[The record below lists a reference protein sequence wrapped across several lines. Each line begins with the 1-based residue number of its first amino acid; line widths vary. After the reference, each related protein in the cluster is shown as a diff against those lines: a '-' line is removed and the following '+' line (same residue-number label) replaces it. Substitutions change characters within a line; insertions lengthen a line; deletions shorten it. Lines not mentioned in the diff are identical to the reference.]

1 MLKHYH
7 IRDYDFKLIILV
19 VALTVVGVLAIG
31 SAKESLQSRQLAGA
45 VFGFF
50 LMLVLS
56 LFDYSVILKFYW
68 IMYVANLVLLYL
80 VRAIGVTVGAQ
91 RWLNLFGIQFQPS
104 ETAKILLILFFAQ
117 FIMKHKEE
125 MGTLKIVG
133 SCILL
138 FVPSIVLILSQ
149 PDLSTSIM
157 VVILFCV
164 VMFVGGVS
172 WKYVILAW
180 MRVGYHPDSIVS
192 RIKVNTVFSVHGM
205 AVPAFII
212 ALTLI
217 LQPEQ
222 EILNDFQQRRIL
234 AWLYPDEYSDTEAY
248 QQNNSMM
255 AIGSGMLYGK
265 GYNTNEI
272 SSVKNGNFIA
282 EVETDFIYAVIGEE
296 FGFVGGCVVIV
307 LLIFIS
313 FECIMVARKAKD
325 LAGTII
331 AAGVAALVGF
341 QGMLNIAVA
350 TGASPNTGIPLPF
363 VSYGLTSVVSLYI
376 GIGFVLNIRLQC
388 KNDRGVSK

>member
-19 VALTVVGVLAIG
+19 VALTAVGVLAIG

-56 LFDYSVILKFYW
+56 LFDYSVILRFYW
-68 IMYVANLVLLYL
+68 IMYAVNLVLLWL
-80 VRAIGVTVGAQ
+80 VRVAGVEVAGAQ

-133 SCILL
+133 SCLLL
-138 FVPSIVLILSQ
+138 FVPSIYLILKQ

-172 WKYVILAW
+172 WKYVILA
-180 MRVGYHPDSIVS
+180 I
-192 RIKVNTVFSVHGM
+192 SV

-282 EVETDFIYAVIGEE
+282 EVRQTLF
-296 FGFVGGCVVIV
+296 
-307 LLIFIS
+307 
-313 FECIMVARKAKD
+313 MR
-325 LAGTII
+325 
-331 AAGVAALVGF
+331 
-341 QGMLNIAVA
+341 
-350 TGASPNTGIPLPF
+350 
-363 VSYGLTSVVSLYI
+363 
-376 GIGFVLNIRLQC
+376 
-388 KNDRGVSK
+388 